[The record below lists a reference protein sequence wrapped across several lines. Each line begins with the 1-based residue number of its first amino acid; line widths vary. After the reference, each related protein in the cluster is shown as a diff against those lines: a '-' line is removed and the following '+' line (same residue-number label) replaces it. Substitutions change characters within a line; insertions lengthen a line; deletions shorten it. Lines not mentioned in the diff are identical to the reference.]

1 MLIGYGI
8 AAFIVLVL
16 LIVFNVRAASNRSR
30 RKSKAEENPPIEA
43 AVKPLPE
50 ANPPT
55 AVRKGRTGT
64 GDQDYRN
71 TGDQD
76 YRNALRRLKSG
87 QDGQPI
93 GPKAVKKTPDEE
105 YREAMRN
112 LRKSRDH
119 KD

>member
-8 AAFIVLVL
+8 AAFIVIVL
-16 LIVFNVRAASNRSR
+16 LIVFNVRAVSNRSR
-30 RKSKAEENPPIEA
+30 QKMKAAENPPVEA
-43 AVKPLPE
+43 AVKPPPAE

-55 AVRKGRTGT
+55 AVRRGRTG
-64 GDQDYRN
+64 

-87 QDGQPI
+87 QGDNPTR
-93 GPKAVKKTPDEE
+93 PAPAKRTPDEE

-112 LRKSRDH
+112 LRKSRDR